1 MAGTTAQSKA
11 ERVDKIRRSHER
23 RMAVLKSRWDHRR
36 RPLSKKE
43 LKRLALTPADL
54 GPELAAE
61 KLEVLEDQE
70 DVRIYQ
76 ERKHDPRQPFE
87 DFLRAEGLEDLL
99 DR

>member
-1 MAGTTAQSKA
+1 MTEIIARKKQAPATADTSAAPLADPGPKLTA
-11 ERVDKIRRSHER
+11 E
-23 RMAVLKSRWDHRR
+23 
-36 RPLSKKE
+36 
-43 LKRLALTPADL
+43 ALEA
-54 GPELAAE
+54 
-61 KLEVLEDQE
+61 LEDRE